1 MIGGI
6 SGYSLGQ
13 QLQVNRDFGDS
24 AWILAVMMVIFVIGV
39 VMDILV
45 FGNIERFVR
54 RRYGLSD
61 TSSSILDSRTRRAAQ

>member
-6 SGYSLGQ
+6 AGFSLGQ

-24 AWILAVMMVIFVIGV
+24 AGIVAVMMVIFAIGV
-39 VMDILV
+39 TMDILV

-61 TSSSILDSRTRRAAQ
+61 ASSSILSSRTQRAAA